1 LAADSDVYGILD
13 VGPGLVDFRGMYFQT
28 VHQHPIATGFYSRV
42 PYEARHYRRFLE
54 QLMQPNADIA
64 SAGRLAPVLRQ
75 LNIRYVVLHKLL
87 GTTTEGLK
95 PFLAENLGRPVYEGD
110 QIAAFAVPPT
120 EPARVG
126 QEIPLVLLGEQW
138 HPIESLD
145 GVPSRWMVN
154 DGMIYVR
161 VDQEGSYQLSLTAH
175 PFQSP
180 RHLQV
185 FVEDEL
191 LQEYYVGGMQSYVTP
206 TFVLR
211 GGEWTPIRLHVPE
224 GCEVPSEVM
233 EGQLD
238 DRCLSMLFQAVDV
251 IAVETEA

>member
-1 LAADSDVYGILD
+1 
-13 VGPGLVDFRGMYFQT
+13 
-28 VHQHPIATGFYSRV
+28 
-42 PYEARHYRRFLE
+42 
-54 QLMQPNADIA
+54 
-64 SAGRLAPVLRQ
+64 
-75 LNIRYVVLHKLL
+75 VLHKLL
-87 GTTTEGLK
+87 ATTTEELK
-95 PFLAENLGRPVYEGD
+95 TLPAENLGRPVYEDD

-120 EPARVG
+120 EPGRVG

-161 VDQEGSYQLSLTAH
+161 VNQEGSYQLSLTAH
-175 PFQSP
+175 PFQRP

-206 TFVLR
+206 TFALKS
-211 GGEWTPIRLHVPE
+211 GEWTAIRFHVPE

-233 EGQLD
+233 EDQED
-238 DRCLSMLFQAVDV
+238 DRCLSMLLQKLDV
-251 IAVETEA
+251 FPARAEA